1 MKRNLLLIIVLG
13 SFITGISGCTPVVE
27 YQVPVVTGTA
37 PAQPTQDET
46 ETRIE
51 EIEILEIPL
60 PEPINIPEA
69 EISGMDWYG
78 DKLVLLPQYPGRFEI
93 DGFGSLFMIERNDLI
108 DYIKNP
114 NEDPIQIVEI
124 KFDDGSISTQLKGF
138 EGFESIAFHANN
150 FYVTVETKPGAS
162 MLGYVYRGSID
173 QDLSIMTIEPEVFQE
188 IKPQA
193 WFSNASEEAIL
204 IHNNLVYTFFED
216 YGLHKNN
223 NPVAHIFDLDLNKL
237 GTISMAHLEYRMTDV
252 TGVNSDGRFW
262 GMNYFYPGD
271 VHLLPASDPLAEK
284 YGEGASHQTYDPVER
299 LVEFQ
304 ITESGINIMDQ
315 APLQFK
321 LMPDN
326 EARNWEGLVSLEEL
340 GFLVVTDKFPS
351 TILGFYEILR

>member
-1 MKRNLLLIIVLG
+1 MG
-13 SFITGISGCTPVVE
+13 SFIAGISGCTPVVE
-27 YQVPVVTGTA
+27 IQDPVVTGTA
-37 PAQPTQDET
+37 PAQATQDEPEIRT
-46 ETRIE
+46 E

-78 DKLVLLPQYPGRFEI
+78 DKLVLFPQYPGRFEI
-93 DGFGSLFMIERNDLI
+93 DGFGSLFMIEKDDI
-108 DYIKNP
+108 IGFIGNP
-114 NEDPIQIVEI
+114 DGDPINIERI
-124 KFDDGSISTQLKGF
+124 KFDDGGISAQLKGF
-138 EGFESIAFHANN
+138 EGFESITFHGNH

-162 MLGYVYRGSID
+162 MLGYIYRGTID
-173 QDLSIMTIEPEVFQE
+173 QDMSIMSIEPEVFQE

-193 WFSNASEEAIL
+193 WFANASEEAIL
-204 IHNNLVYTFFED
+204 IYNETVYTFFED

-223 NPVAHIFDLDLNKL
+223 NPVAHTFDLDLNEL

-252 TGVNSDGRFW
+252 TGVDSQGRFW

-271 VHLLPASDPLAEK
+271 VYLLPASDPIAEK

-304 ITESGINIMDQ
+304 ITEGGIQILDQ

-326 EARNWEGLVSLEEL
+326 EARNWEGLVSLKEL
-340 GFLVVTDKFPS
+340 GFLVITDKFPS

>member
-1 MKRNLLLIIVLG
+1 MG
-13 SFITGISGCTPVVE
+13 SFIAGISGCKPVVE
-27 YQVPVVTGTA
+27 TQVAVVTGTA
-37 PAQPTQDET
+37 PVQATPDEPGI
-46 ETRIE
+46 RIE

-60 PEPINIPEA
+60 PEPINIPDA
-69 EISGMDWYG
+69 EISGMDWYE

-93 DGFGSLFMIERNDLI
+93 DGFGSLFVIEKDDII
-108 DYIKNP
+108 DYIGNP
-114 NEDPIQIVEI
+114 DGDPISIERI
-124 KFDDGSISTQLKGF
+124 KFDDGGISKQLKGF
-138 EGFESIAFHANN
+138 EGFESIAFHGNH

-162 MLGYVYRGSID
+162 MLGYVYRGTID
-173 QDLSIMTIEPEVFQE
+173 QDLGIMSIEPEVFQE

-193 WFSNASEEAIL
+193 WFANASEEAIL
-204 IHNNLVYTFFED
+204 IHNDVVYTFFED

-223 NPVAHIFDLDLNKL
+223 NPVVHTFDLDLNEL

-252 TGVNSDGRFW
+252 TGVDSQGRFW

-271 VHLLPASDPLAEK
+271 VYLLPASDPIAEK

-304 ITESGINIMDQ
+304 ITEGGIQILDQ

-326 EARNWEGLVSLEEL
+326 EARNWEGLVSLKEL
-340 GFLVVTDKFPS
+340 GFLVITDKFPS